1 MIIDILERD
10 FTALYATLFVVCITW
25 FMVLVAI
32 CIDLYFGVKK
42 AKQIGECTTSEGFR
56 RTINKATYYYALMM
70 FALFFDG
77 FDVIS
82 PYFVPKPLD
91 MVPGRIGL
99 PKGYAD
105 GGYTTQ
111 EAGGNKQEAKN
122 QPLTANSQLPTAYSV
137 ELTAVLDDVKDLLT
151 HLKENG
157 VEAWMVEDAE
167 NGKRIKRTI
176 KKFEKIESKNRVK

>member
-91 MVPGRIGL
+91 MVPFFSVISMLCLAFTEWKSVREKAEDKYRRRVDKTVSEL
-99 PKGYAD
+99 L
-105 GGYTTQ
+105 
-111 EAGGNKQEAKN
+111 EA
-122 QPLTANSQLPTAYSV
+122 V
-137 ELTAVLDDVKDLLT
+137 
-151 HLKENG
+151 
-157 VEAWMVEDAE
+157 
-167 NGKRIKRTI
+167 
-176 KKFEKIESKNRVK
+176 KNREDIANKILEYLQNEKNKTENT